1 MQNEQ
6 LFPHSVSMKDRASV
20 DITGV
25 TDVEKFDESIIV
37 ARTDLGK
44 LTVKGSGL
52 KVISLDI
59 DTADKSLRI
68 EGRINSLE
76 YSNSGRSKNESIV
89 SKLFG

>member
-6 LFPHSVSMKDRASV
+6 LFPHSLSMKDRSSL
-20 DITGV
+20 DLTGV
-25 TDVEKFDESIIV
+25 KDVDKFDEDIV
-37 ARTDLGK
+37 VIRTDYGK

-52 KVISLDI
+52 KVLSLDLNNE
-59 DTADKSLRI
+59 DKSVRI

-76 YSNSGRSKNESIV
+76 YSNFGKARSESLA